1 MNSELS
7 VVKAFL
13 KYSVWNEYNTYIT
26 AKDFPEDLQFLYRC
40 LDSFH
45 KTNEECVDLHVLDLS
60 NLFFSQHK
68 KDKEFYEGVF
78 DTLLTYEPNEGTIKQ
93 LLESIRRAKLL
104 RELSIASYEV
114 AEGKSPYSS
123 LEKLLG
129 ALNSPIEDTGVDQDE
144 FVSNDLEDLLSKTYG
159 EGGLSFRLLALRR
172 MLGPLRKGNFGFIFA
187 RPESFSRDTEVLT
200 PTGWLRVDQVTS
212 NTYISQVNAD
222 LSVSFVRPT
231 AIHPH
236 EQTHCYH
243 IHDELGRVDLIV
255 TQGHG
260 MIYEKEGNLY
270 KERADQ
276 VKYKQGIKHHVAAT
290 SSVPKDVVDF
300 LPEHRLLIAY
310 QADGHTRN
318 YKEYGYTFSFKKERK
333 QNRLKEIL
341 SQCGYEYTEYK
352 DGNRGHL
359 GYYVKSKIRLV
370 KDFSWVNLAL
380 VSKEWCQQFIEELS
394 YWDAT
399 RRTDC
404 RFKYDT
410 VDFDVASKV
419 QAIAILAGY
428 NCLLSKHIDERSPNY
443 SDIYSLS
450 IRTNYQPVDG
460 QSIKK
465 ELIPFSDTTYCFE
478 VPSGMLLV
486 RRNGAVAV
494 SGNTGK
500 TTFLASEITYMAEQ
514 LVEGDG
520 PILWCNNEQVDDEV
534 FLRVYQAGLGIT
546 IEQLLSNKPHWQAE
560 FKKKFGNK
568 ILMPRN
574 FVSTKQNVERLIKKY
589 KPSLVVFDQID
600 KIKGFDADRE
610 DLLLG
615 SIYQWARELAK
626 QQCPIIAV
634 CQADGSGEGQKWLTM
649 ANVAN
654 AKTAKQAEADW
665 ILGIGKTHDV
675 GWESIRFLHLSK
687 NKLMGDANTDPSLR
701 HGKVEVVIKPEIGRY
716 EDLT

>member
-13 KYSVWNEYNTYIT
+13 KHSVWNEYNTYIT

-114 AEGKSPYSS
+114 AEGKTPYSS

-129 ALNSPIEDTGVDQDE
+129 ALNSPMEDSKVDQDE

-159 EGGLSFRLLALRR
+159 EGGLSFRLQALRR

-187 RPESFSRDTEVLT
+187 RPE
-200 PTGWLRVDQVTS
+200 
-212 NTYISQVNAD
+212 
-222 LSVSFVRPT
+222 
-231 AIHPH
+231 
-236 EQTHCYH
+236 
-243 IHDELGRVDLIV
+243 
-255 TQGHG
+255 
-260 MIYEKEGNLY
+260 
-270 KERADQ
+270 
-276 VKYKQGIKHHVAAT
+276 
-290 SSVPKDVVDF
+290 
-300 LPEHRLLIAY
+300 
-310 QADGHTRN
+310 
-318 YKEYGYTFSFKKERK
+318 
-333 QNRLKEIL
+333 
-341 SQCGYEYTEYK
+341 
-352 DGNRGHL
+352 
-359 GYYVKSKIRLV
+359 
-370 KDFSWVNLAL
+370 
-380 VSKEWCQQFIEELS
+380 
-394 YWDAT
+394 
-399 RRTDC
+399 
-404 RFKYDT
+404 
-410 VDFDVASKV
+410 
-419 QAIAILAGY
+419 
-428 NCLLSKHIDERSPNY
+428 
-443 SDIYSLS
+443 
-450 IRTNYQPVDG
+450 
-460 QSIKK
+460 
-465 ELIPFSDTTYCFE
+465 
-478 VPSGMLLV
+478 
-486 RRNGAVAV
+486 
-494 SGNTGK
+494 TGK

-626 QQCPIIAV
+626 QRCPIIAV